1 MKTTDFSKD
10 MPGKIIKTLNGYHA
24 YIPNRLPPEL
34 VWSTKLLV
42 RLASAESSLAR
53 LEEVGQSFSVPHVVV
68 RPFVRKEAVLSSQIE
83 GTQTTFQSLL
93 RYEAEQLTFLEKN
106 QDVHEVQNC
115 IKALDYGVERIKDLP
130 ISIRLIREIHAIL
143 MKGVRGELMTPGE
156 VRRSQNWIGRPG
168 ATLEKACYVP
178 PPVDEMLECLSDLE
192 KFIHADS
199 ELPALIRIGMI
210 HYQFEAIHPFLDG
223 NGRVGRLLIT
233 FLLTTWKILSQ
244 PLLYLSIFIEKNK
257 TEYYDRL
264 LAVTQKGQSNFFLMY
279 KEIIKHFIY
288 LEGSKWF
295 LKYLNKLDHEL
306 IKEVNYEISQLE
318 LNKAQMSTLIK
329 NKTMF
334 NRKMDLNIKIKQLE
348 KSQKKSSI
356 GYLMK
361 KFLQKIENLL
371 NDRIN
376 TIWNIVKKY
385 TYINS
390 LVIVILFLSYPI
402 FVRSAYIGSLYE
414 LANKVSQKYCIT
426 WLPIKVPWSAG
437 DLLNYYFLFLT
448 ILATLF
454 LGWAVYN
461 QTEKNYRS
469 EMIKSSFSEL
479 KVNDIIIK
487 YVEEKDYQI
496 ELTINFDKKDQYI
509 VPNYLKISDIQF
521 FFDGYNKIFEIE
533 ETIVE
538 DLLIFKDRITKA
550 YKVKYVE
557 TDDFLFGNFASLKSI
572 YFYSEY
578 SNAYHVKTEHETLLF
593 LKKFII
599 VLKKMLNLNI

>member
-106 QDVHEVQNC
+106 QDVHEVQNY

-264 LAVTQKGQSNFFLMY
+264 LAVTQKGQWEEWFLFFLD
-279 KEIIKHFIY
+279 
-288 LEGSKWF
+288 GV
-295 LKYLNKLDHEL
+295 HEQA
-306 IKEVNYEISQLE
+306 EDAV
-318 LNKAQMSTLIK
+318 A
-329 NKTMF
+329 
-334 NRKMDLNIKIKQLE
+334 KIKA
-348 KSQKKSSI
+348 
-356 GYLMK
+356 
-361 KFLQKIENLL
+361 LQKIRETYQEIFKKERVREKLSDL
-371 NDRIN
+371 VDYFISTPIS
-376 TIWNIVKKY
+376 TIPQAKE
-385 TYINS
+385 
-390 LVIVILFLSYPI
+390 
-402 FVRSAYIGSLYE
+402 A
-414 LANKVSQKYCIT
+414 
-426 WLPIKVPWSAG
+426 
-437 DLLNYYFLFLT
+437 
-448 ILATLF
+448 
-454 LGWAVYN
+454 
-461 QTEKNYRS
+461 
-469 EMIKSSFSEL
+469 SEL
-479 KVNDIIIK
+479 GSYSMMQN
-487 YVEEKDYQI
+487 Y
-496 ELTINFDKKDQYI
+496 FDKLIQYDI
-509 VPNYLKISDIQF
+509 LEEVTGKERNRVYVAKEILKIL
-521 FFDGYNKIFEIE
+521 
-533 ETIVE
+533 E
-538 DLLIFKDRITKA
+538 D
-550 YKVKYVE
+550 
-557 TDDFLFGNFASLKSI
+557 
-572 YFYSEY
+572 
-578 SNAYHVKTEHETLLF
+578 
-593 LKKFII
+593 
-599 VLKKMLNLNI
+599 